1 MSENSFTFNAAIR
14 VLALWFAG
22 LTAAAQFAKLS
33 LTFSYLQGEY
43 PDAGASLGLLVSL
56 IGFVGVFFG
65 MFAGVMA
72 SQVGY
77 KKTLIWGLVIG
88 AAISLIQS
96 NLLPLEF
103 MIASRIIEG
112 AAHLAIVVAT
122 PTLMVQASKP
132 THAKALMTLWST
144 FFGVSFAIT
153 SYLGLPMIESFGLGS
168 IFIAHGIC
176 MIIAAILIWRL
187 IPSATQNNAPKFE
200 LTTKNLIREHIE
212 AYRSPFISAPAFGWL
227 FYTLTFVA
235 IITTL
240 PLLLPAGEVKLAA
253 GALPLIAIGSS
264 FICGAI
270 LIRYFSTIQILI
282 FSFIGAGLTVL
293 SLVAQNEI
301 LVTLFLLFFLLG
313 LLQSAGFA
321 AIPELNSKITDQ
333 AKSNGG
339 VAQMGNIGTTLGTPI
354 LLAAYAGFGING
366 MIVFLTSA
374 YALGAVLHIVL
385 HYRRKS
391 MTAPKV
397 LTSF

>member
-1 MSENSFTFNAAIR
+1 MSGNSFTFNVAMR
-14 VLALWFAG
+14 VLVLWFAG
-22 LTAAAQFAKLS
+22 MTAAAQFAKLS
-33 LTFSYLQGEY
+33 LTFPYLQSEY
-43 PDAGASLGLLVSL
+43 PNADTSLGLLVSL
-56 IGFVGVFFG
+56 IGFIGIFFG

-77 KKTLIWGLVIG
+77 KKTLIWGLAIG

-96 NLLPLEF
+96 NLLLLEL

-122 PTLMVQASKP
+122 PTLMVQTSKP
-132 THAKALMTLWST
+132 EHSKALMTLWST

-153 SYLGLPMIESFGLGS
+153 SYLGLPLIESYGLGS
-168 IFIAHGIC
+168 IFIAHAVC
-176 MIIAAILIWRL
+176 MILAAIFVWRL
-187 IPSATQNNAPKFE
+187 IPNAKVNSVPKFE
-200 LTTKNLIREHIE
+200 LTAKNLLRAHIE

-227 FYTLTFVA
+227 FYTLSFVA
-235 IITTL
+235 ILTALPILL
-240 PLLLPAGEVKLAA
+240 PLGEVKLAA

-264 FICGAI
+264 FICGTI

-282 FSFIGAGLTVL
+282 FAFIGAGLTVL
-293 SLVAQNEI
+293 SLVMQNEV

-321 AIPELNSKITDQ
+321 SIPELNHKITDQ

-339 VAQMGNIGTTLGTPI
+339 MAQMGNIGTTLGTPI

-366 MIVFLTSA
+366 MVAFLASS
-374 YALGAVLHIVL
+374 YVLGAGIHIFLHT
-385 HYRRKS
+385 RRKRQLELS
-391 MTAPKV
+391 
-397 LTSF
+397 

>member
-1 MSENSFTFNAAIR
+1 MSEKSFTFNAAIR

-33 LTFSYLQGEY
+33 LTFSYLQAEY

-77 KKTLIWGLVIG
+77 KKTLIWGLLIG

-132 THAKALMTLWST
+132 AHAKALMTLWST

-168 IFIAHGIC
+168 IFIAHAIC
-176 MIIAAILIWRL
+176 MIIAAILIWKL
-187 IPSATQNNAPKFE
+187 IPNATQNSAPKFE
-200 LTTKNLIREHIE
+200 LTTKNLLREHVE

-293 SLVAQNEI
+293 SLVVQNEVLI
-301 LVTLFLLFFLLG
+301 TLFLLFFLLG

-321 AIPELNSKITDQ
+321 AIPDLNSKITDQ

-374 YALGAVLHIVL
+374 YALGAILHIIL

-397 LTSF
+397 LT